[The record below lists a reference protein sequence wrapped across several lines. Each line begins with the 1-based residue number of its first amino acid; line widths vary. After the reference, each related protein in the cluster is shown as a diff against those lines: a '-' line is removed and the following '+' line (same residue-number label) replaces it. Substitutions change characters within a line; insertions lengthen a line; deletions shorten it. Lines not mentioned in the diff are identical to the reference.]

1 MAEDRPI
8 AISSSNHLGP
18 DEILRRTFATTRR
31 GFDPTEVRTFLEEV
45 ARELSNAT
53 DREKALR
60 GEVADAEER
69 AANPVIDEETLTTA
83 LGTET
88 ARVLH
93 AAREAAGQVLHKAE
107 GEASELV
114 ERAERR
120 ESQARSDAERALADQ
135 ASALQAERDEAHRQ
149 AQLEVSERIEAAR
162 LESEELMERTR
173 TECKSMV
180 QQAQELRT
188 KVLTDLTSR
197 RRVLHLQIEQLRAG
211 RERLSEAIQD
221 VRVSVDQI
229 ADDLLRAEDEAR
241 LAAEVAGRN
250 AAERPDPDFD
260 QMASEMEHHDPAA
273 GSTDAKASRSR
284 TTAKVAAAP
293 EAVSEAETDGAAV
306 VAESKVPVVEVPVV
320 EAPAA
325 EAPADSVLGAADVS
339 EDDSSDDL
347 TPGSGK
353 ERDIEVE
360 SLFARLRASG
370 LSESSRPGAQIGQ
383 SQSDSAAEPSSNG
396 SAGTGESKEVGGSES
411 AGESEVEGATDE
423 KRSPDLVRKDE
434 LLRPVIAGLSR
445 RVKRALQD
453 DQNDILDRLRSLGGW
468 KEGVLPDMSEHTA
481 RYVEASSEMLKEA
494 SRAGVTFV
502 GVSIDKAK
510 STDEVAQKFATEL
523 VGPLRRRLEQDC
535 PSVDP
540 TDEAALI
547 EHVGA
552 AFREWRGDRTERL
565 AGDYA
570 IEAFSMSVTA
580 EAPRDKTLS
589 WVVDDEGSPCADCED
604 NALADDVK
612 PGEAFPTGH
621 HYPPVHAGCR
631 CLLVVSTT

>member
-60 GEVADAEER
+60 AEVAEAEER
-69 AANPVIDEETLTTA
+69 AANPVLDEETLTSA

-93 AAREAAGQVLHKAE
+93 AAREAAGQVLRKAE
-107 GEASELV
+107 DEASELV

-120 ESQARSDAERALADQ
+120 ESQARSDTERALVDQ

-173 TECKSMV
+173 AECKSMV

-221 VRVSVDQI
+221 VRVSVDHI

-241 LAAEVAGRN
+241 LAAEVAGRH

-260 QMASEMEHHDPAA
+260 QMASEMVHTEPEA
-273 GSTDAKASRSR
+273 GSTEAQASAGE
-284 TTAKVAAAP
+284 TTSNKSAPHGAEATAVVGAVADTEVSVVKVPAVEAP
-293 EAVSEAETDGAAV
+293 GAEASVAVSEV
-306 VAESKVPVVEVPVV
+306 VDEE
-320 EAPAA
+320 
-325 EAPADSVLGAADVS
+325 G
-339 EDDSSDDL
+339 DSSDNL
-347 TPGSGK
+347 APASGK
-353 ERDIEVE
+353 EREHEVE

-383 SQSDSAAEPSSNG
+383 SQSEGEVSEPSSNG
-396 SAGTGESKEVGGSES
+396 SAADGESEA
-411 AGESEVEGATDE
+411 AGESENEPDALAE
-423 KRSPDLVRKDE
+423 RSSDLVRKDE
-434 LLRPVIAGLSR
+434 LLRPVMAGLSR

-468 KEGVLPDMSEHTA
+468 KEGVLPDMPEHTA
-481 RYVEASSEMLKEA
+481 RYVEASSQMLKEA

-502 GVSIDKAK
+502 GVSIDKAR
-510 STDEVAQKFATEL
+510 STDEVAHKFATEL

-580 EAPRDKTLS
+580 EAPRDKTLN

-621 HYPPVHAGCR
+621 QYPPVHSGCR
-631 CLLVVSTT
+631 CLLVVSST